1 MRKHPVRIVVWA
13 LAFIAVTLLSEE
25 PAKPAEKP
33 ASAGGEIQVEA
44 EFVPRGG
51 GAAKTLT
58 SATGSWPLPAGTYD
72 VKSFSLKRTVDDRVC
87 VLKGTTVPTKYQRMD
102 VTNVEPLDMK
112 LGPPLTLSVDVEA
125 RKNSAKLRVW
135 LTGKEG
141 ETYVPGL
148 MQGQPPTAS
157 VKYKISSADG
167 ARVLGVGSMD
177 CGSDGVCATTWKA
190 PDDFK
195 GNCKVELD
203 TDLTGFEFKK
213 PEKGFAIDYVGT
225 AEDLAAAEAKEAAK
239 TGAVTAAAAAAIPQV
254 EVEFVSSGQSKTLT
268 SSTGSFELP
277 RSVWDVKTFYLKKT
291 VDGTNYALKG
301 LSPSPKFFKLDTSD
315 GLPVEMKFGPPL
327 TLSKSVTKKKNKVD
341 ISIALSG
348 QEGETY
354 LPGLVQ
360 GTRASISMKYKIV
373 DESDKVMANG
383 QVQNRADG
391 SSGCSWAVPGNFKGK
406 YKVDI
411 EIDLKVFEVRQ
422 DDQWF
427 MIE

>member
-1 MRKHPVRIVVWA
+1 MRKHVVSFVVWTFA
-13 LAFIAVTLLSEE
+13 LAAGALQAEE

-33 ASAGGEIQVEA
+33 AAAIGPIQVEA

-51 GAAKTLT
+51 GAGKTLT
-58 SATGSWPLPAGTYD
+58 STNAFWVLPAGTYD

-102 VTNVEPLDMK
+102 VTNVEPLEMK
-112 LGPPLTLSVDVEA
+112 VGPPLTLSVDVEA
-125 RKNSAKLRVW
+125 RKNTAKLRVW

-157 VKYKISSADG
+157 VKYKISAGDG
-167 ARVLGVGSMD
+167 SRVLGVGSMD
-177 CGSDGVCATTWKA
+177 CGADGVCATAWKA

-195 GNCKVELD
+195 GNCKVELES
-203 TDLTGFEFKK
+203 DLTGFEVKSQ
-213 PEKGFAIDYVGT
+213 EKAFTIDYVGT
-225 AEDLAAAEAKEAAK
+225 AAELAAEEAKEAAR
-239 TGAVTAAAAAAIPQV
+239 TGAVSAAATAAVLQV

-277 RSVWDVKTFYLKKT
+277 RNVWDVKTFYIKKT

-301 LSPSPKFFKLDTSD
+301 LSPSSKFFKLDTSD

-327 TLSKSVTKKKNKVD
+327 TLSKSVSKKKNKVD
-341 ISIALSG
+341 INISLSG

-360 GTRASISMKYKIV
+360 GTRANVSMKFKIV
-373 DESDKVMANG
+373 DESGKVMSNG

-391 SSGCSWAVPGNFKGK
+391 TSGCTWAVPGNFKGK
-406 YKVDI
+406 YKVNI
-411 EIDLKVFEVRQ
+411 EIDLKVFEVKQ

-427 MIE
+427 MVE